1 MGSAG
6 VNCMSVVIG
15 PQTLWISANR
25 QWPASLVRTCMWNW
39 ARRWTNSYLNLLPPL
54 INIQHFCPVSIE
66 SLTLKLLWDIPQ
78 LYEWKLSPALPIP
91 SFIHH
96 NYSANSLLAAK
107 EDMLGNSLSTSILL
121 LLLLFSPSQVQLRK
135 LQDSKYSQLFLRK
148 QSYEQLFV
156 PVFFTTI
163 YLLSFIFSGLS
174 FVKNN

>member
-15 PQTLWISANR
+15 AQTLWISANR
-25 QWPASLVRTCMWNW
+25 QWPASLVRTSMWNW

-91 SFIHH
+91 SFNHH
-96 NYSANSLLAAK
+96 NYSANLITCCKGRHAGQLFIDIYFVVIVAVF
-107 EDMLGNSLSTSILL
+107 SLSGSTQKASRQQI
-121 LLLLFSPSQVQLRK
+121 
-135 LQDSKYSQLFLRK
+135 
-148 QSYEQLFV
+148 
-156 PVFFTTI
+156 
-163 YLLSFIFSGLS
+163 
-174 FVKNN
+174 